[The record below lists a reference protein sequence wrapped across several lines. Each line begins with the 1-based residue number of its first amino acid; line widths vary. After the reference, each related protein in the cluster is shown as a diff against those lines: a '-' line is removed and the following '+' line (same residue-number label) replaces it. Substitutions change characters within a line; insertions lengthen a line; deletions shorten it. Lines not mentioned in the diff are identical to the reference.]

1 MVAPY
6 PFTTTDTHTRVVRV
20 SRKSE
25 AVRLGRWWDPRKRP
39 VKRVGAQKPA
49 VGRGSFEH
57 AKCQLY
63 AVTCFSPLRVRRKS
77 QNHGDV
83 PAVFP

>member
-1 MVAPY
+1 M
-6 PFTTTDTHTRVVRV
+6 
-20 SRKSE
+20 
-25 AVRLGRWWDPRKRP
+25 GRWWDPRKRP

-77 QNHGDV
+77 QSHGDV